1 MIYLKKFEQIFEQR
15 VYFIKYGDKNYEF
28 GQEFEVLDGKPA
40 ISQDDRRSW
49 DDWEGH
55 QSDIMF
61 NSMRKK
67 MIRSKQ
73 SKRNPHKKEK
83 AMIRDVKT
91 GKIDVISTD
100 RLSSMFTTIHS
111 SLKDYEN
118 KNIYTFEDIKKLNY
132 STIDFTFGSNPI
144 VNVWNLFR
152 DHNLV
157 DYFNDLDI
165 IREEDGKYYI
175 ILDRLNYFLE
185 SINKPKVSSVKGY
198 ICI

>member
-1 MIYLKKFEQIFEQR
+1 MIYLKKFEQIFEHR

-28 GQEFEVLDGKPA
+28 GQEFEVVDNKPA
-40 ISQDDRRSW
+40 IPQDDRSW
-49 DDWEGH
+49 YDYEGH

-67 MIRSKQ
+67 MIKSKQ

-91 GKIDVISTD
+91 GKIDIISTNK
-100 RLSSMFTTIHS
+100 LSSMFTTIYS

-132 STIDFTFGSNPI
+132 STANFPFGTNPI
-144 VNVWNLFR
+144 VNIWNLFR

-165 IREEDGKYYI
+165 IREDDGEYYI
-175 ILDRLNYFLE
+175 IIDRLNYFLE
-185 SINKPKVSSVKGY
+185 SINKPKVVSVKGY
-198 ICI
+198 KCI